1 MSKNSKG
8 RSFPTVADM
17 ARLDPYI
24 DRKKIAKEAGIKYQT
39 YCSKLR
45 AHRQGRTH
53 HFNLEDQK
61 ALKEVLLDLGGL
73 ISTII

>member
-1 MSKNSKG
+1 MSKKSKG

-17 ARLDPYI
+17 ARLDPHL
-24 DRKKIAKEAGIKYQT
+24 DRKKVCEEAGINYQT

-45 AHRQGRTH
+45 AHRKGRTH

-61 ALKEVLLDLGGL
+61 ALKEYLLDLGGL